1 ERVQVRLLPWVKS
14 YNPRC
19 PAGGRVAMP
28 RRGRSRGRL
37 ELSLLSLC
45 DRGKVIVAVDGLL
58 AHVLAAVEQEEG
70 ERYSDHRSEEG
81 AKLPVG
87 CPVVGHQEPPI
98 IRTHGANA
106 CLGSRFLRRTDARGT
121 AADLWRAGAAFN
133 EGCAGGLCAPSP
145 RYRVE

>member
-1 ERVQVRLLPWVKS
+1 MS
-14 YNPRC
+14 
-19 PAGGRVAMP
+19 G
-28 RRGRSRGRL
+28 GRSRRDAASGRKRRL

-58 AHVLAAVEQEEG
+58 AHVLAAVVQEEG

-121 AADLWRAGAAFN
+121 AADLWRTGAAFN
-133 EGCAGGLCAPSP
+133 EDARAASAPFPDIELSK
-145 RYRVE
+145 VD